1 MTFRYGCSFGTR
13 LDMFALFLQ
22 SILFGTVCSL
32 FLETANFVESN
43 NDHTEFF
50 MLHHTLVGISS
61 CLIVNWVQIMELQ
74 VETLLKHFSLLEK

>member
-13 LDMFALFLQ
+13 LDIFASFLQ
-22 SILFGTVCSL
+22 STLFGTVCS
-32 FLETANFVESN
+32 FFFFVESN